1 MVTATGLASVG
12 LLVRI
17 LSSNHVRR
25 PCLLLVK
32 NSLAFTPSVEGAF
45 YFGGLRALVW
55 KVLRKKSET
64 RFLKEIYQKSL
75 CLCFFVLPTAAIDLH
90 RSSDFA
96 QRSPKRGLRLRQ
108 RRGGLARRVERCRLR
123 KRERQH
129 RTSSIRGH
137 CRGQSKLGV
146 GLAHRRS
153 PKRALAIVG
162 VFFARALRLNFSNIS
177 FALASVGRASV
188 RLLPTDGFPPGLA
201 SALH

>member
-1 MVTATGLASVG
+1 MLWFGRFCAKKAKTNFAKKFTKKVYVYAFLF
-12 LLVRI
+12 
-17 LSSNHVRR
+17 
-25 PCLLLVK
+25 CL
-32 NSLAFTPSVEGAF
+32 P
-45 YFGGLRALVW
+45 
-55 KVLRKKSET
+55 
-64 RFLKEIYQKSL
+64 
-75 CLCFFVLPTAAIDLH
+75 AAIDLH

-96 QRSPKRGLRLRQ
+96 QRSPKRGLRLRP

-188 RLLPTDGFPPGLA
+188 RLLPTDGFPPG
-201 SALH
+201 HRRCIERM